1 MNKIAVLT
9 SGGDA
14 PGMNA
19 AIRAVVRT
27 AIYNKLEVLG
37 VSRGYAGLIE
47 GDFIEMQSN
56 TVSDI
61 MQKGGTY
68 LLSARCE
75 EFRTPEGR
83 KTAYE
88 QLKKAGVDAL
98 VVIGGDG
105 SLSGANSLYKECN
118 VPFVGVP
125 GTIDND
131 LAGTDYTIG
140 FDTAMNTIVDAINKV
155 RDTATSHERTFVI
168 ETMGRTTGFLT
179 VMAGLAGGADILL
192 IPEENTDIHDICD
205 KLKER
210 HNKGRLHNLLLVA
223 EGYGGDF
230 KTNRDINESKAFSI
244 ARTINEKTGQET
256 RVIILGHLQ
265 RGGSPTVMDR
275 ILASRLG
282 ARAVELL
289 IEGQYCK
296 MVGLKGN
303 KIVHNNIEDIIN
315 KKKEIDIE
323 LYKLNKILSI

>member
-19 AIRAVVRT
+19 AIRSVVRT
-27 AIYNKLEVLG
+27 AIYNGLEAFG

-47 GDFIEMQSN
+47 GDFIEMEANS
-56 TVSDI
+56 VSDI
-61 MQKGGTY
+61 MQKGGTV

-75 EFRTPEGR
+75 EFRTSEGR
-83 KTAYE
+83 IKAYK
-88 QLKKAGVDAL
+88 QMKKAGIDGL
-98 VVIGGDG
+98 VIIGGDG
-105 SLSGANSLYKECN
+105 SLTGANALYKECN
-118 VPFVGVP
+118 IPYIGIP

-140 FDTAMNTIVDAINKV
+140 FDTAMNTIVDAINKI

-179 VMAGLAGGADILL
+179 VMAGLAGGADALL
-192 IPEENTDIHDICD
+192 LPEENTSVDEVCK
-205 KLKER
+205 KLKTR
-210 HNKGRLHNLLLVA
+210 HEKGRLHNLVLVA

-230 KTNRDINESKAFSI
+230 KTNRDINESKAFAI
-244 ARTINEKTGQET
+244 ARTISEKTGQET

-265 RGGSPTVMDR
+265 RGGSPSVMDR
-275 ILASRLG
+275 ILASRMG
-282 ARAVELL
+282 AKAVELL
-289 IEGQYCK
+289 MNGISSK
-296 MVGLKGN
+296 MVGIKGNQIIYNDVEDILKG
-303 KIVHNNIEDIIN
+303 
-315 KKKEIDIE
+315 KKEINRE